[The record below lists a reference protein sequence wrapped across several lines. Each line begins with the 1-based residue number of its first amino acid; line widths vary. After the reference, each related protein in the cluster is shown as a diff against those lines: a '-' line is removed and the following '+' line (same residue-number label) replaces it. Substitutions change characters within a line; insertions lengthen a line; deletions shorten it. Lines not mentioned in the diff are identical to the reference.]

1 MLIVTTIRN
10 SELENVPEKEGW
22 EMDLIIRYDPEADV
36 LVVKLREGAVAD
48 EELLDNDAV
57 VGYDREGRV
66 VYVEVLDASKK
77 GLISALAELAKAA
90 RSSARPRESE
100 QNLLAVSGARGH
112 PRARVE
118 LYQLMERRR
127 TRIRRKATCSRARE
141 AL

>member
-1 MLIVTTIRN
+1 MGKEKLAVIYERRGRHAY
-10 SELENVPEKEGW
+10 SDRDLLQQAGKRGPEKEEGW

-90 RSSARPRESE
+90 RSSATPAKV
-100 QNLLAVSGARGH
+100 N
-112 PRARVE
+112 
-118 LYQLMERRR
+118 
-127 TRIRRKATCSRARE
+127 KTC
-141 AL
+141 